1 MFGFSA
7 LASIRPTIALLHTL
21 QCPRTFDRL
30 LPPLHRWLCSIR
42 RRMSTRPSGTPC
54 RTAHRSESQPTSSL
68 CRVTLPVTSEH
79 LLGLIGS
86 SPIPPSLSLLA
97 LISN

>member
-7 LASIRPTIALLHTL
+7 LASVRPTIALFHTL
-21 QCPRTFDRL
+21 RCLRTSGRL
-30 LPPLHRWLCSIR
+30 LPPLHHWLCSIR
-42 RRMSTRPSGTPC
+42 RQTSERPSGTPC
-54 RTAHRSESQPTSSL
+54 RIAHRSENQAISSL
-68 CRVTLPVTSEH
+68 CRVTLPVTSERF
-79 LLGLIGS
+79 LGLLDS